1 MSMMQN
7 PPSLHL
13 YHLPLQGHEKPR
25 PLLFTSPCSGFHLP
39 LAIKTQGCS
48 HFLNAHAVVI
58 YGMSMGTPRQ
68 IQEQSRRAK
77 AGHQLGA
84 HQKPSRIATSKLL
97 KEGFSYKNQTCRG
110 RLLAPGVCWSWGLS
124 SHAILLGGLAAASQ
138 GQAWLST
145 AQSPARLPG
154 KEFSS

>member
-1 MSMMQN
+1 MST
-7 PPSLHL
+7 
-13 YHLPLQGHEKPR
+13 GGATRGAKKAER
-25 PLLFTSPCSGFHLP
+25 RCT
-39 LAIKTQGCS
+39 I
-48 HFLNAHAVVI
+48 
-58 YGMSMGTPRQ
+58 GTPQQ

-84 HQKPSRIATSKLL
+84 QQKSRIATSKLL
-97 KEGFSYKNQTCRG
+97 KEGVSYKNQTCRG

-124 SHAILLGGLAAASQ
+124 SNAILLGGLAAASQ